1 MEEQQQEMW
10 AVVELMGH
18 GRTAGR
24 IRASDLGGLL
34 RVDVPVDESYRTE
47 FYGAAAI
54 YSVKVVS
61 EEIARAYAS
70 PARAVLSYDEP
81 IVPREQYEAALH
93 LARQDNSQLLR
104 RIRTLEER
112 LTAVNLLPSP
122 PRESD
127 FANMPDIDY

>member
-1 MEEQQQEMW
+1 MDEQQQPEMW

-34 RVDVPVDESYRTE
+34 RVDVPCDDSYRTE

-61 EEIARAYAS
+61 EEVARAYAS
-70 PARAVLSYDEP
+70 PARAMLAYDEP
-81 IVPREQYEAALH
+81 IVPREQYEAALQM
-93 LARQDNSQLLR
+93 ARQNNSALTQ
-104 RIRTLEER
+104 RIRVLEQR
-112 LTAVNLLPSP
+112 LTAISALPLLSEADS
-122 PRESD
+122 ESNEVE
-127 FANMPDIDY
+127 F